1 MPKTD
6 LAGRRHGRPN
16 NVLTFPAPAAARVS
30 AQDRAAA
37 VTTPVLAIV
46 CHALRDWID
55 QDDAADL
62 ADVRAE
68 IETLLREEFADVAR
82 TTLSEIRRE
91 DG

>member
-1 MPKTD
+1 M
-6 LAGRRHGRPN
+6 
-16 NVLTFPAPAAARVS
+16 S
-30 AQDRAAA
+30 YRAAI
-37 VTTPVLAIV
+37 VTTTMLTIV

-55 QDDAADL
+55 RGAAAGSL

-91 DG
+91 DE